1 MAQLGNLLVK
11 GSSRFLNKAYF
22 EDVYICGNV
31 STGGELN
38 IASLSLNGKR
48 VLAELNSDGWL
59 RINQYRDFVSGIYC
73 GTGVL
78 YTD

>member
-22 EDVYICGNV
+22 ENVYICGDV

-38 IASLSLNGKR
+38 IATNDSRKANLSLNGKR
-48 VLAELNSDGWL
+48 ALRGYDSWL
-59 RINQYRDFVSGIYC
+59 RINEDIHLCDGIY
-73 GTGVL
+73 
-78 YTD
+78 

>member
-22 EDVYICGNV
+22 EDVYICGDV

-38 IASLSLNGKR
+38 IATNDPQKANLSLMVK
-48 VLAELNSDGWL
+48 EL
-59 RINQYRDFVSGIYC
+59 
-73 GTGVL
+73 
-78 YTD
+78 